1 MEGQTKEITSIILVT
16 RNQLDYTKQCVDSI
30 RKHTEAGSYELLL
43 IDNGSDDGTVQW
55 ALDQPDMR
63 VTTNAENEGFPR
75 GCNQGL
81 EQAIGS
87 HLLLL
92 NNDTVVTPGWLEGLK
107 QALLS
112 DSKVG
117 AVGPVTNSAS
127 YWSEVLAE
135 YASLEEL
142 DAFAQLQRNDH
153 GPHRWEERAKLVGFC
168 LLLSRSA
175 YEAAGR
181 LDESFGIGNFEDDDY
196 SLRLRLAGYKLLLCD
211 DTFIHHRGGASFKAE
226 PALYQAAYESNR
238 RRFVEKWGFQP
249 TEALVIRSDMV
260 SLIEPQLEPYEGAA
274 PTRLLEIG
282 CGCGATLLRLKK
294 RLPRAELL
302 GVEKNPGAAKVAA
315 AIGVKVYDTERPEDW
330 GLEAGS
336 MDGIIVGDAHQYGN
350 LEQLKQLTALLKPGG
365 WLIGSFAN
373 RHYYR
378 YIRHYLAPSNHG
390 AQRQAACLYGA
401 EQLGELYGQAGLVR
415 TAIALVQDGQELA
428 EQERRVVEG
437 LEQVI
442 ALTNEELKG
451 RLTASELLAFGRR
464 AKPITAPNGWAVRD
478 RPSSELTASYVSDE
492 AAIEELEELSTVSTV
507 SEAAQE
513 DEAPLAEGAEET
525 GGAGAGN
532 AQLNEQGIREQNDVV
547 FSGERLVIN
556 REVKQ
561 QYQDVYEEHLAR
573 YTLAT
578 HFVDGL
584 RVLDAACGAGYGAAL
599 LKRSGAS
606 EVVGIDIDEQSV
618 KLAKRDYGEADVSFA
633 VGDVLQLPFDGKVF
647 DAVVSFETIE
657 HVADGAAWIKES
669 ARVLKAEGLFI
680 VSTPNRAVTNPA
692 LYFEERPFNPYH
704 QFEYRTAE
712 LAGELLL
719 HYDIV
724 ELYGQNPIDD
734 SRMAAMNG
742 LRRMFQLEP
751 GRNPERVLQSEGHEL
766 IPLSRFKSCEPM
778 YVVAVCRKK

>member
-1 MEGQTKEITSIILVT
+1 MKEITSIILVT

-55 ALDQPDMR
+55 ALGQPDMR
-63 VTTNAENEGFPR
+63 VTANAENEGFPK

-107 QALLS
+107 EALLS

-127 YWSEVLAE
+127 YWSEVSAE

-142 DAFAQLQRNDH
+142 DAFAQARRGEH
-153 GPHRWEERAKLVGFC
+153 GPHRWEERVKLVGFC
-168 LLLSRSA
+168 LLLRRSA
-175 YEAAGR
+175 YEAVGG

-196 SLRLRLAGYKLLLCD
+196 SLRLRLAGYKLLLCE

-238 RRFVEKWGFQP
+238 RRFMEKWGFQP

-260 SLIEPQLEPYEGAA
+260 SLIEPRLEPYEGAA
-274 PTRLLEIG
+274 PARLLEIG

-294 RLPRAELL
+294 RLPRAELF
-302 GVEKNPGAAKVAA
+302 GVEKNTGAAQMAA
-315 AIGVKVYDTERPEDW
+315 AIGVTVYDTERLEAW

-336 MDGIIVGDAHQYGN
+336 MDGIMIGDAHQYGN
-350 LEQLKQLTALLKPGG
+350 LEQLKQLAALLKPGG

-378 YIRHYLAPSNHG
+378 YIRHYLAPDNYG
-390 AQRQAACLYGA
+390 AQQQAACLYGA
-401 EQLGELYGQAGLVR
+401 EQLGQLYGQAGFVG
-415 TAIALVQDGQELA
+415 TAIALVQAGQELA

-442 ALTNEELKG
+442 KLTNEELKG

-464 AKPITAPNGWAVRD
+464 AKTITAPNSWAVRD
-478 RPSSELTASYVSDE
+478 RQSIEPSASYASDE
-492 AAIEELEELSTVSTV
+492 AEI
-507 SEAAQE
+507 
-513 DEAPLAEGAEET
+513 
-525 GGAGAGN
+525 
-532 AQLNEQGIREQNDVV
+532 NEQGIREQNDVV

-561 QYQDVYEEHLAR
+561 QYKDVYEEHLAR
-573 YTLAT
+573 YTLAS

-606 EVVGIDIDEQSV
+606 EVVGIDIDDQSV
-618 KLAKRDYGEADVSFA
+618 KLAQRDYGEAGVSFA
-633 VGDVLQLPFDGKVF
+633 VGDVLQLPFDEQAF

-657 HVADGAAWIKES
+657 HVANGAAWIAES
-669 ARVLKAEGLFI
+669 ARVLKTGGLFI

-692 LYFEERPFNPYH
+692 LYFEEQPFNPYH

-719 HYDIV
+719 HYNIV
-724 ELYGQNPIDD
+724 ELYGQNPVDD

-751 GRNPERVLQSEGHEL
+751 GRNAERVLQSEGHEL